1 MQQWV
6 DYMSKSYINS
16 VGPTVKIFKM
26 DKVETQLDE
35 LYGES
40 KTGRI
45 YLPPFEIRA
54 IYDNNKWIG
63 FLDAGGYEEKEETL
77 SMFVNFND
85 MVKRI
90 VDLKKKHIAEIY
102 ITYKGKGTPSI
113 EKKGDMITLYIN
125 NKEYLTFDLKNN
137 MFSNIRKLASRI
149 DMYTDWSCK
158 IKGKNDLSVN
168 LIDFEKISFNQR
180 ETMIYTIDQ
189 TYKNITDIIEMGDA
203 IMTNHYRL
211 YEVTSSKPAGDFGW
225 EYSLWNLELELA
237 SPDRFNLPGN
247 YIEQIRNN
255 PHGLSK
261 INME

>member
-16 VGPTVKIFKM
+16 VGPAVKVFKM
-26 DKVETQLDE
+26 DKVETELDE

-45 YLPPFEIRA
+45 YLPPFNIRA
-54 IYDNNKWIG
+54 IYDNNKWVG
-63 FLDAGGYEEKEETL
+63 FLDAGGYQEKEETL
-77 SMFVNFND
+77 SMFVNFNN
-85 MVKRI
+85 MVEI
-90 VDLKKKHIAEIY
+90 VSSLKKKHVAEM
-102 ITYKGKGTPSI
+102 KVNFSGKGTPKI
-113 EKKGDMITLYIN
+113 KNMNNVLTLYIN
-125 NKEYLTFDLKNN
+125 DVVELTFDLKDNT
-137 MFSNIRKLASRI
+137 FSTTRKLASRI
-149 DMYTDWSCK
+149 NSYPYWSAEVA
-158 IKGKNDLSVN
+158 GKNDLSVN

-180 ETMIYTIDQ
+180 DIMFYSIDETYN
-189 TYKNITDIIEMGDA
+189 NITDVIEMGDA

-211 YEVTSSKPAGDFGW
+211 YEVTSAKPAGDFGW
-225 EYSLWNLELELA
+225 NYALWHLELELA

-247 YIEQIRNN
+247 YIEQIRDN